1 MDLPDDLIFKI
12 IELVFDRIGDFYA
25 VRLINKQYNILVNKK
40 WMEHSWLRCYG
51 KRTFVNYRDCQ
62 LCDNKSNYT
71 KTVPYGFYPR
81 PEFVY
86 CKNYECSRSIIR
98 SLIENA
104 KDQGIVILT
113 KPSVNSYEGT
123 CPRSDGSV
131 SSCLFER
138 GWLWLRDPTEV
149 PRIRCLLDGNMVK
162 DVAINKIDKKF
173 LNSYKILK
181 L

>member
-1 MDLPDDLIFKI
+1 MDLPDDLFFI
-12 IELVFDRIGDFYA
+12 IIDFLFDTIGDFCKA
-25 VRLINKQYNILVNKK
+25 RLVNKK
-40 WMEHSWLRCYG
+40 FNKKLNNKWMKPGWMRCFG
-51 KRTFVNYRDCQ
+51 KRTFVNFRDCQ
-62 LCDNKSNYT
+62 ICDNKSNYT

-86 CKNYECSRSIIR
+86 CKNYECCRSIIR
-98 SLIENA
+98 SIIENA

-113 KPSVNSYEGT
+113 QPSVNSYEGT

-131 SSCLFER
+131 SACLFER

-149 PRIRCLLDGNMVK
+149 PRIRCLLDGNMIK
-162 DVAINKIDKKF
+162 DVAIDKIDKKF